1 MFKHINCVMQQ
12 QSAGKKNGPIKIIFL
27 AGLIAG
33 SLDILSAFIDHYIQ
47 SGKGPEGVLRFVASG
62 TFGQD
67 AFTGGDQMIV
77 FGLLFHFIIAFCF
90 TIFFYWLYQTVPFL
104 QLNIFVTAILYG
116 LFIWVVMNL
125 IVVPL
130 SNTNK
135 YPFHAVNAVKSL
147 LILICMIGL
156 PLTLIVKYFSK
167 K

>member
-1 MFKHINCVMQQ
+1 MQQ
-12 QSAGKKNGPIKIIFL
+12 ERAAKKDGAVKIIFL
-27 AGLIAG
+27 AGLTAG

-47 SGKGPEGVLRFVASG
+47 SGKGPEGVLRFIASG
-62 TFGQD
+62 VFGQE
-67 AFTGGDQMIV
+67 AFTDGDKMIF

-104 QLNIFVTAILYG
+104 WRNTVVTAILYG

-156 PLTLIVKYFSK
+156 PLTLIIKYFSK

>member
-1 MFKHINCVMQQ
+1 MQQ
-12 QSAGKKNGPIKIIFL
+12 KSIKKNGALKIIFF

-47 SGKGPEGVLRFVASG
+47 AGKGPEGVLRFVASG
-62 TFGQD
+62 AFGQK
-67 AFTGGDQMIV
+67 AFAGGDQMIV

-90 TIFFYWLYQTVPFL
+90 TIFFYWLYQTVSFL
-104 QLNIFVTAILYG
+104 WRNVFVTAILYG
-116 LFIWVVMNL
+116 LFIWVVMSF

-130 SNTNK
+130 SDTNK

>member
-1 MFKHINCVMQQ
+1 MQQ
-12 QSAGKKNGPIKIIFL
+12 ETAVKKDRAVKIIFL
-27 AGLIAG
+27 AGLLAG

-62 TFGQD
+62 AFGQE

-90 TIFFYWLYQTVPFL
+90 TIFFYWLYQTVPFFRR
-104 QLNIFVTAILYG
+104 NIFVTAILYG

-130 SNTNK
+130 SNINK
-135 YPFHAVNAVKSL
+135 YPFHAINAVKSS

-156 PLTLIVKYFSK
+156 PLTLIVKFFSK